1 MATKRAATAKASTA
15 KAAPAKKAA
24 PATKVSAAKAAPKA
38 SASTRRGPAK
48 QAFRAALTFDAE
60 HPDRASTPGVQ
71 ERLLDILDTL
81 GVKATFFI
89 QGRWAEAYPDT
100 AARIAK
106 AGHLVGNH
114 SHYHARMPQLNRKG
128 LAWDI
133 QTAEDNIVAITG
145 VDPKPWF
152 RNPFGEGSDDPR
164 VLKAIDRAG
173 YVHVGWSV
181 EAFDWEPDP
190 PLRELVDTIV
200 DGLVSAGDESVAL
213 LHTWPLRVEKAL
225 PRIVRQARDAGATF
239 VRVDQ
244 LDNVIALPSGPTPT
258 RH

>member
-1 MATKRAATAKASTA
+1 MPPKSAKQGAG
-15 KAAPAKKAA
+15 KQG
-24 PATKVSAAKAAPKA
+24 AAKRPPA
-38 SASTRRGPAK
+38 SKGRKDEP
-48 QAFRAALTFDAE
+48 FRVALTFDAE
-60 HPDRASTPGVQ
+60 HPDRRSTYGAQ
-71 ERLLDILDTL
+71 ERVLDVLDKL
-81 GVKATFFI
+81 DAKATFFV

-114 SHYHARMPQLNRKG
+114 SHYHARMPQLNSKG

-133 QTAEDNIVAITG
+133 KTAEETIIAITG
-145 VDPKPWF
+145 VDPRPWF
-152 RNPFGEGSDDPR
+152 RNPFGAGSDDQR
-164 VLKAIDRAG
+164 VLKAIERAG
-173 YVHVGWSV
+173 YIHVGWSV

-190 PLRELVDTIV
+190 PVRELVDTIIE
-200 DGLVSAGDESVAL
+200 GFLAARDESVAL

-225 PRIVRQARDAGATF
+225 PQIVKRARDAGAQI

-258 RH
+258 AS

>member
-1 MATKRAATAKASTA
+1 MSPKSAKQGAGTG
-15 KAAPAKKAA
+15 KQ
-24 PATKVSAAKAAPKA
+24 SAAKRPPA
-38 SASTRRGPAK
+38 SKRRKDEP
-48 QAFRAALTFDAE
+48 FRVALTFDAE
-60 HPDRASTPGVQ
+60 HPDRRSTYGAQ
-71 ERLLDILDTL
+71 ERVLDVLDKL
-81 GVKATFFI
+81 DAKATFFV

-114 SHYHARMPQLNRKG
+114 SHYHARMPQLNSKG

-133 QTAEDNIVAITG
+133 KTAEESIIAITG
-145 VDPKPWF
+145 VDPRPWF
-152 RNPFGEGSDDPR
+152 RNPFGAGSDDPR
-164 VLKAIDRAG
+164 VLKAIERAG
-173 YVHVGWSV
+173 YIHVGWSV

-190 PLRELVDTIV
+190 PVRELVDTIIE
-200 DGLVSAGDESVAL
+200 GFLAARDESVAL

-225 PRIVRQARDAGATF
+225 PQIVKRARDAGAQI

-258 RH
+258 AS

>member
-1 MATKRAATAKASTA
+1 VPARTAKQGTA
-15 KAAPAKKAA
+15 KRKAAAKPAPAAKR
-24 PATKVSAAKAAPKA
+24 PTAAKRPKDAP
-38 SASTRRGPAK
+38 
-48 QAFRAALTFDAE
+48 FRVALTFDAE
-60 HPDRASTPGVQ
+60 HPDRRSTYGAQ
-71 ERLLDILDTL
+71 ERVLDVLDKL
-81 GVKATFFI
+81 DARATFFV

-114 SHYHARMPQLNRKG
+114 SHYHARMPQLNSKG

-133 QTAEDNIVAITG
+133 KTAEENIIAITG
-145 VDPKPWF
+145 VDPRPWF
-152 RNPFGEGSDDPR
+152 RNPFGVGSDDPR
-164 VLKAIDRAG
+164 VLKAIARAG
-173 YVHVGWSV
+173 YIHVGWTV

-190 PLRELVDTIV
+190 PVRELVNTIV
-200 DGLVSAGDESVAL
+200 EGFLTARDESVAL

-225 PRIVRQARDAGATF
+225 PEIVQRARDAGAKF

-258 RH
+258 AS

>member
-1 MATKRAATAKASTA
+1 MPPKSAKQGAG
-15 KAAPAKKAA
+15 KQG
-24 PATKVSAAKAAPKA
+24 AAKQGAAKRPPDSK
-38 SASTRRGPAK
+38 RRKDEP
-48 QAFRAALTFDAE
+48 FRVALTFDAE
-60 HPDRASTPGVQ
+60 HPDRRSTYGAQ
-71 ERLLDILDTL
+71 ERVLDVLDKL
-81 GVKATFFI
+81 DAKATFFV

-114 SHYHARMPQLNRKG
+114 SHYHARMPQLNSKG

-133 QTAEDNIVAITG
+133 RTAEESIIAITG
-145 VDPKPWF
+145 VDPRPWF
-152 RNPFGEGSDDPR
+152 RNPFGAGSDDPR
-164 VLKAIDRAG
+164 VLKAIERAG
-173 YVHVGWSV
+173 YIHVGWSV

-190 PLRELVDTIV
+190 PVRELVDTIIE
-200 DGLVSAGDESVAL
+200 GFLAARDESVAL

-225 PRIVRQARDAGATF
+225 PQIVKRARDAGAQI

-258 RH
+258 AS

>member
-1 MATKRAATAKASTA
+1 MPGSKNAVRTPKRSSRRKA
-15 KAAPAKKAA
+15 PEL
-24 PATKVSAAKAAPKA
+24 
-38 SASTRRGPAK
+38 
-48 QAFRAALTFDAE
+48 FRAALTFDAE
-60 HPDRASTPGVQ
+60 HPDRPSTPGVQ
-71 ERLLDILDTL
+71 ERVLDILDKL
-81 GVKATFFI
+81 DVKATFFI

-114 SHYHARMPQLNRKG
+114 SHYHARMPQLNGKG

-133 QTAEDNIVAITG
+133 QTAEDNIIAITG

-152 RNPFGEGSDDPR
+152 RNPFGAGSDDPR
-164 VLKAIDRAG
+164 VLKAIERAG

-190 PLRELVDTIV
+190 PLAELVDTLV
-200 DGLVSAGDESVAL
+200 DGLVTARDESVAL
-213 LHTWPLRVEKAL
+213 LHTWPKRVEKAL
-225 PRIVRQARDAGATF
+225 PEIVKRARDAGATF

-244 LDNVIALPSGPTPT
+244 LDNVIALPSGPTPSKS
-258 RH
+258 

>member
-1 MATKRAATAKASTA
+1 MAGSKKPEKAQRPANAVATAKRSSRR
-15 KAAPAKKAA
+15 AAPE
-24 PATKVSAAKAAPKA
+24 
-38 SASTRRGPAK
+38 
-48 QAFRAALTFDAE
+48 QFRTALTFDAE
-60 HPDRASTPGVQ
+60 HPDRRSTPGVQ
-71 ERLLDILDTL
+71 ERLLDILDKL
-81 GVKATFFI
+81 DVKATFFI

-114 SHYHARMPQLNRKG
+114 SHYHARMPQLNNKG

-133 QTAEDNIVAITG
+133 RTAEENIIAITG

-152 RNPFGEGSDDPR
+152 RNPFGDGSDDPR
-164 VLKAIDRAG
+164 VLKAIERAG

-190 PLRELVDTIV
+190 PLAELVDGIV
-200 DGLVSAGDESVAL
+200 EGLLTARDESVAL
-213 LHTWPLRVEKAL
+213 LHTWPKRTEKAL
-225 PRIVRQARDAGATF
+225 PKIVAQMRDAGAQL

-244 LDNVIALPSGPTPT
+244 LDNVIALPSGPSTPA
-258 RH
+258 